1 MEYKVKVEMNGYDYC
16 KFDITAP
23 NERDAVATA
32 VSRFANDMLVDA
44 PGALACGAITWT
56 VEPVRAWSIRN
67 VDDPQVLATGEF
79 ELDKYG
85 NFVINFPPLDVGEYR
100 LSYGGVNIPMKVSEK
115 SDENL

>member
-1 MEYKVKVEMNGYDYC
+1 MEYKVKVNVDQKTYKETIDANS
-16 KFDITAP
+16 
-23 NERDAVATA
+23 EHDAVLKYLKSSEKFLGFNLISYLISGA
-32 VSRFANDMLVDA
+32 V
-44 PGALACGAITWT
+44 TWT

-67 VDDPQVLATGEF
+67 ADDPQVLATGEF